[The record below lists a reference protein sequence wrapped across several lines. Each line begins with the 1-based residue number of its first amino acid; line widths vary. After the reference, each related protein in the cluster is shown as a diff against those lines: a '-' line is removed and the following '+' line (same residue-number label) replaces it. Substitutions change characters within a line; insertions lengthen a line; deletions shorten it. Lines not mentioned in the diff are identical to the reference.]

1 MALLGSVEAQDLH
14 FSYRLVIVN
23 ITKSKGKRFIIEFA
37 QAPYRIVLSE
47 DASATYAPPTA
58 GCMIYFSY

>member
-1 MALLGSVEAQDLH
+1 MALLGPVEAQDLQ
-14 FSYRLVIVN
+14 FCYRLAIVN

-47 DASATYAPPTA
+47 DASATYAPPT
-58 GCMIYFSY
+58 GCMIYFSS